1 MTEEHFAYQI
11 RQQLNQ
17 GLNELPPAT
26 LRRLEAARHY
36 SVDRLTRSVEQP
48 VLSLAGQGMRNLPAH
63 RFFRFSS
70 ARPLLATLALLLG
83 MAIAMAWQNQRLI
96 TDLEDIDSA
105 VLTDALPPEAFLD
118 NDFAAWLSD
127 SSEE

>member
-11 RQQLNQ
+11 RRRLNDS
-17 GLNELPPAT
+17 LDELPPAT
-26 LRRLEAARHY
+26 LRRLEAARHHA
-36 SVDRLTRSVEQP
+36 VDRLAQPIEQP
-48 VLSLAGQGMRNLPAH
+48 ALSLAGQENRH
-63 RFFRFSS
+63 SSVQHFFRFSS

-83 MAIAMAWQNQRLI
+83 MALAVAWQNQRLI

-118 NDFAAWLSD
+118 NDFAAWLSE
-127 SSEE
+127 SSED